1 MAKKD
6 NKNKKSQTSAPPVV
20 AVLGHV
26 DHGKTTLL
34 DAVRKTSIAQREHGG
49 ITQKIGASDVE
60 VEHEGVK
67 RHITFIDTPGHQAFS
82 QMRSRGAQAAD
93 IGLLIVSCVDGV
105 MPQTT
110 ESIQLLKA
118 TKTPFVVV
126 LTKSDLPS
134 KNIEKVKQQLSKNE
148 VMLEGY
154 GGDVPVIEVSA
165 RDGKNIKELLDL
177 ILLVFDMFSETSR
190 SVKFSAII
198 IESKL
203 DERAGPKATII
214 VKSGKLSIKDDITSG
229 DISGRVRSLVNA
241 AGIHVQTVFTG
252 EGAELLGFNKVPD
265 VGGMV
270 YIKGEEK
277 SRLVKKDTE
286 IAKSIEEKILSILI
300 VSDTQGS
307 LEAIL
312 ASMPQ
317 EKIDV
322 VMSKT
327 GEVTTADVLFAKSTG
342 AIILGFNIKIRPE
355 VEKLAIT
362 EKVLAKNYTIIYE
375 MLDEI
380 KDVLEGKEI
389 SMQEQILGEAKILA
403 RFPFEKTEVMGI
415 GVTTGRIAKGDRVRI
430 VRGKDS
436 VGESTVSSSRQ
447 GSDQVSKIEQGSEG
461 GIILSP
467 FLDFEIGDMVISHR

>member
-1 MAKKD
+1 M
-6 NKNKKSQTSAPPVV
+6 
-20 AVLGHV
+20 GHV

-34 DAVRKTSIAQREHGG
+34 DAIRKTSIAQREHGG

-60 VEHEGVK
+60 IVHEGNQ

-93 IGLLIVSCVDGV
+93 IALLIVSSVDGV
-105 MPQTT
+105 MPQTI

-118 TKTPFVVV
+118 TKTPFIVV
-126 LTKSDLPS
+126 LTKADSPE
-134 KNIEKVKQQLSKNE
+134 KNIEKVKGQLLKNK
-148 VMLEGY
+148 VLLEGS
-154 GGDVPVIEVSA
+154 GGDTPVIEVSA
-165 RDGKNIKELLDL
+165 KEGKNIKELLDL
-177 ILLVFDMFSETSR
+177 ILLAFDMSETTSP
-190 SVKFSAII
+190 SEKFSAII

-203 DERAGPKATII
+203 DERSGPKATII
-214 VKSGKLSIKDDITSG
+214 VKSGKLSVKDEIVSAG
-229 DISGRVRSLVNA
+229 SSGRVRSLINA
-241 AGIHVQTVFTG
+241 AGKQVPTVYAG

-265 VGGMV
+265 VGNMV
-270 YIKGEEK
+270 YIKGEETATTE
-277 SRLVKKDTE
+277 DTE
-286 IAKSIEEKILSILI
+286 KSTEAQKDKTEDKILSILI
-300 VSDTQGS
+300 VADTLGS

-342 AIILGFNIKIRPE
+342 AIVLGFNVRIRPD

-362 EKVLAKNYTIIYE
+362 EKVLTKNYTIIYE
-375 MLDEI
+375 MLSEI
-380 KDVLEGKEI
+380 EDVLEGKEI
-389 SMQEQILGEAKILA
+389 SMQEQVLGEAKVLA
-403 RFPFEKTEVMGI
+403 RFPFEKTEVLGI
-415 GVTTGRIAKGDRVRI
+415 GVSSGRIAKGDRIRI
-430 VRGKDS
+430 VRGEETL
-436 VGESTVSSSRQ
+436 GESTISSSRQ
-447 GSDQVSKIEQGSEG
+447 GKEQVSKIEAGSEG

>member
-6 NKNKKSQTSAPPVV
+6 NKNKNSPKDLPPVV

-34 DAVRKTSIAQREHGG
+34 DAIRKTSIAEREHGG

-60 VEHEGVK
+60 VTHEGK
-67 RHITFIDTPGHQAFS
+67 IRHITFIDTPGHQAFS

-93 IGLLIVSCVDGV
+93 IALLIVSSVDGV
-105 MPQTT
+105 MPQTV
-110 ESIQLLKA
+110 ESIKLLKA
-118 TKTPFVVV
+118 TQTPFIVV
-126 LTKSDLPS
+126 LTKSDSPS
-134 KNIEKVKQQLSKNE
+134 KNIAKVKGQLLKND
-148 VMLEGY
+148 VMIEGS
-154 GGDVPVIEVSA
+154 GGDIPEISVSA
-165 RDGKNIKELLDL
+165 KEGKNVKELLDL
-177 ILLVFDMFSETSR
+177 TLLVFDMSAKAPDFE
-190 SVKFSAII
+190 KFSAII

-214 VKSGKLSIKDDITSG
+214 VKSGKLSIKDDIVSG

-241 AGIHVQTVFTG
+241 AGIQVQTVFVG

-265 VGGMV
+265 VGSMV
-270 YIKGEEK
+270 YIKGEEEK
-277 SRLVKKDTE
+277 LAKKDKD
-286 IAKSIEEKILSILI
+286 IVKSVEDKILSILI
-300 VSDTQGS
+300 VADTQGS

-327 GEVTTADVLFAKSTG
+327 GEVTPSDVLFAKSTG
-342 AIILGFNIKIRPE
+342 AIILGFNTKIRPE
-355 VEKLAIT
+355 VERLAIT
-362 EKVLAKNYTIIYE
+362 EKVLVKNYDIIYE
-375 MLDEI
+375 MLSEI
-380 KDVLEGKEI
+380 EDVLEGKEI
-389 SMQEQILGEAKILA
+389 SMLEQILGEAKILA

-430 VRGKDS
+430 VRGKDLI
-436 VGESTVSSSRQ
+436 GESTISSSRQ
-447 GSDQVSKIEQGSEG
+447 GRDQVSKIEQGSEG